1 MPSILK
7 AHPTLGV
14 AAAQLRAAPS
24 NACAQCAAGNG
35 DPCSCCPLSTSFYT
49 LHWPRQPDENITKL
63 KHNAWA
69 AGYWGS
75 LLSLLP
81 TELLLTTSGKNILRV
96 TEKISPKDVWEQSW
110 GNRLLELWTIHVILD
125 RFAKI
130 WPKCAILGNFEPLW
144 VGRPDFCV
152 SHQLFWDN
160 LYSSTEDLKF
170 FLPQPLFI
178 ALMICEKRRKAMNA
192 AISC

>member
-1 MPSILK
+1 MLSILK

-49 LHWPRQPDENITKL
+49 LQWPIQPDENITKL

-96 TEKISPKDVWEQSW
+96 TEKISPKDIWVQSW
-110 GNRLLELWTIHVILD
+110 GNRFLEYWTDSPKFGRNVPFLATLSHFGLGDQIFGSVI
-125 RFAKI
+125 
-130 WPKCAILGNFEPLW
+130 NF
-144 VGRPDFCV
+144 
-152 SHQLFWDN
+152 FWDN
-160 LYSSTEDLKF
+160 LYSSTEDLKS
-170 FLPQPLFI
+170 FLPQSLFT
-178 ALMICEKRRKAMNA
+178 ALMICGKRRKAMNA

>member
-1 MPSILK
+1 MSNVILRASESENIHSKLWQRATTANGAAEQSAPSESSIILICHSQPSSRMPSILK

-49 LHWPRQPDENITKL
+49 LQWPIQPDENITKL

-96 TEKISPKDVWEQSW
+96 TEKISPKDIWVQSW
-110 GNRLLELWTIHVILD
+110 GNRFLEYYG
-125 RFAKI
+125 
-130 WPKCAILGNFEPLW
+130 P
-144 VGRPDFCV
+144 
-152 SHQLFWDN
+152 S
-160 LYSSTEDLKF
+160 
-170 FLPQPLFI
+170 
-178 ALMICEKRRKAMNA
+178 M
-192 AISC
+192 